1 MYAPFANVPVA
12 VAQVWANLS
21 CFFFIDRSQGKWRQR
36 TVRVRCR
43 SAGVRCSIFVGVIG
57 ARGMMASSGQPMVS
71 STSATA
77 TRALLRRFHF
87 CVGLS
92 AL

>member
-12 VAQVWANLS
+12 VARVMANLLLALRME
-21 CFFFIDRSQGKWRQR
+21 RSDGKRSVR

-43 SAGVRCSIFVGVIG
+43 SAGVRCSTFVGVMG
-57 ARGMMASSGQPMVS
+57 AQGMMASSGQPMSS

-77 TRALLRRFHF
+77 TRALQRRFHF
-87 CVGLS
+87 CVGLR